1 MTCSIRTLLIAGIA
15 VCAPAAVL
23 MAMESWA
30 RPSETDAQ
38 TIRYAAQNVPTVTV
52 MHWMS
57 STGEERAL
65 DVVRRAYVADG
76 GRWTEDP
83 LPDVASE
90 QSVATDRIL
99 GGKAPEIFQFSVGSR
114 LRGLASQG
122 LVATV
127 PVNGSTLSSMI
138 PPLVA
143 TAARYDRRYVALPF
157 DIMGENWMFYNVKVL
172 QEYGLQVPRT
182 WSQFAVVA
190 AELKKHHM
198 TPVALGGEPWQERIL
213 FNDVLLGVGGPGF
226 YKRVYGLRDRRAL
239 LSPTMLKV
247 FLIFGQLRSDV
258 DPNSPG
264 RSWIRS
270 TVLLEQQKAAFEFM
284 GDWAKSQIQSA
295 GFVLGSDIGCALAPS
310 HDTAYIMAAD
320 AFAFSRANSQSALA
334 GQRLFS
340 RVLLSKSVQINFNK
354 LRGSIP
360 VRSDLPT
367 KGFDVCAKRAM
378 EVIRDRNRQLVSI
391 GLFGLSGGLAGAVE
405 DAVSEYWND
414 PRMTAGQGVTLFSNA
429 FGTFQ

>member
-1 MTCSIRTLLIAGIA
+1 MTRAIRTLLIAGIA

-23 MAMESWA
+23 TAMKGWA
-30 RPSETDAQ
+30 RPSETDAKN
-38 TIRYAAQNVPTVTV
+38 IRYAAQNVPTVTV

-65 DVVRRAYVADG
+65 DVVRRAYVAEG
-76 GRWTEDP
+76 GKWTEVP
-83 LPDVASE
+83 LPDVGSE

-122 LVATV
+122 LVAAV
-127 PVNGSTLSSMI
+127 PVSQSTLTSMI
-138 PPLVA
+138 PPLV
-143 TAARYDRRYVALPF
+143 TVAARFDARYVALPF

-172 QEYGLQVPRT
+172 QAYGLEVPRT
-182 WSQFAVVA
+182 WSQFAVAA

-213 FNDVLLGVGGPGF
+213 FNDVLLGVGGPAF

-247 FLIFGQLRSDV
+247 FRIFGQLRSDV

-295 GFVLGSDIGCALAPS
+295 GFSLGSDIGCALAPS
-310 HDTAYIMAAD
+310 RDIDYIIAVD
-320 AFAFSRANSQSALA
+320 AFAFSRADSQQALA
-334 GQRLFS
+334 GQRLFA
-340 RVLLSKSVQINFNK
+340 RVLLSKSVQMNFNR

-360 VRSDLPT
+360 IRRDLPT

-378 EVIRDRNRQLVSI
+378 EIIQDPNKQLVSI

-414 PRMTAGQGVTLFSNA
+414 ATMTADQGMTLLSNA